1 MSGRPMAVFLGR
13 FIDLADGSG
22 CDVCCGEE
30 VGEAEDIRT
39 SERRSSSSAFR
50 LRVDAAGVTGDEKGT
65 MGIAVS
71 RLERARGR

>member
-1 MSGRPMAVFLGR
+1 MAVFLAL
-13 FIDLADGSG
+13 FIDLANGSG

-50 LRVDAAGVTGDEKGT
+50 LRLDGAGVTGDEKGT
-65 MGIAVS
+65 AEIEFS
-71 RLERARGR
+71 R